1 MLATSLKSGANLS
14 IQLYSAID
22 NYAPHAGRRADAPQL
37 PKAEVLHDAHRADS
51 LTLTGARGQR
61 RATPCGAMA
70 GDNAKFILC
79 ICVSNGYTDSSM
91 KDSGL
96 RIRVQRE
103 LRDRFNE
110 ACRAEDRSAAQVLRE
125 FMRAY
130 VERHESAADDPGQG
144 ASLRGPAH
152 DY

>member
-1 MLATSLKSGANLS
+1 
-14 IQLYSAID
+14 
-22 NYAPHAGRRADAPQL
+22 
-37 PKAEVLHDAHRADS
+37 
-51 LTLTGARGQR
+51 
-61 RATPCGAMA
+61 MA

-79 ICVSNGYTDSSM
+79 ICVSNGYTNSSM

-130 VERHESAADDPGQG
+130 VERHESRRMTPV
-144 ASLRGPAH
+144 RAH
-152 DY
+152 LCGGLPTIIECRLDEITYLTGKGGVRSVAGESGGYVTGKAGT